1 MTNQATIPHQSTA
14 TATTGQTTATAT
26 TGQTTGLRRPVAER
40 RRGVNIAVWVLQ
52 VLLAGTYVMA
62 AFPKVTANPQA
73 VTAFTEMGLGT
84 TGMYIIGAL
93 ELAGAIAL
101 LIPRLCGLAG
111 AAFVALMIG
120 AVIATVLTTG
130 ATMAVLPA
138 AVLVLV
144 SVVAWTRRQRTTAL
158 VNTLRA
164 WARAH

>member
-1 MTNQATIPHQSTA
+1 MDITDPRTKGTMTMNQTTIAHQSTS
-14 TATTGQTTATAT
+14 QTTSA
-26 TGQTTGLRRPVAER
+26 RRRVAER
-40 RRGVNIAVWVLQ
+40 HRGINLAVWVVQ

-62 AFPKVTANPQA
+62 SFSKLTANPQA
-73 VTAFTEMGLGT
+73 VAGFTEMGLGT

-120 AVIATVLTTG
+120 AVIATVLTAG
-130 ATMAVLPA
+130 PTMALFPA

-144 SVVAWTRRQRTTAL
+144 SVVAWTRRQRTTDL
-158 VNTLRA
+158 VNTLRTRV
-164 WARAH
+164 RAH